1 MASFIRALIPLTR
14 VLPSRPNDLLMVP
27 LPKTITLGVMFQYLN
42 LGDENIQTVAPWLL
56 IVKGG
61 KNRLTLSFPESW

>member
-27 LPKTITLGVMFQYLN
+27 LPKTITLGVTFQYLN

>member
-27 LPKTITLGVMFQYLN
+27 LPKTITLGVTFQYLN

-61 KNRLTLSFPESW
+61 KNRLTFSFPESW